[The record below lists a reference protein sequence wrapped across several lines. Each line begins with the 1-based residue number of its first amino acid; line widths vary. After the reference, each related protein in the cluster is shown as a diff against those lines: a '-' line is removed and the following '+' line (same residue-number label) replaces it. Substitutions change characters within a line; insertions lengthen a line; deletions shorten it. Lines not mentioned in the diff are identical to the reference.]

1 MTKNELT
8 LKLDRARWHVMQH
21 SPFYGQLLMS
31 LPDVI
36 GNPHGKTACTDG
48 KVIKWD
54 TDFLAKLTDEET
66 RFVMLHEVMHCAHCH
81 LWRFPVGKTDH
92 AIVNQAC
99 DHAINL
105 FLNFAKLQIKMP
117 AGGLADKQF
126 SGLAEEEIYATLA
139 SQPKQSGGKKQTGQ
153 PGQPGA
159 GNGDPDDS
167 CGDYCEP
174 EDEDGQD
181 ASSGGKDGKPTDKP
195 GTGGNGTGKPTLRE
209 TWERNIIQAAIK
221 ANASQGDIP
230 SDMERLLEKLA
241 VNPIDWKQETANF
254 VKNSDSS
261 RNDWTRSPRRHAW
274 QSVIY
279 PSRKSNEIGWIVG
292 VRDTS
297 GSIDDKLAAEFSAVL
312 AQACAELNCRLILLD
327 CDCEIQAE
335 YRIEPGADVPLKAK
349 GGGGTAAKPAFDRCA
364 QLIEDGEKI
373 AGIVYLTDLYLS
385 DWPVE
390 DLIPTLCICTND
402 NIAPSGRTIQIL

>member
-1 MTKNELT
+1 MASIEHLNQNQIMTKSELN

-48 KVIKWD
+48 LCIKWD

-92 AIVNQAC
+92 AIANQAC

-105 FLNFAKLQIKMP
+105 SLNSDKLQIKMP

-126 SGLAEEEIYATLA
+126 SGLAEEEIYALIA
-139 SQPKQSGGKKQTGQ
+139 SQPKQPKQQ
-153 PGQPGA
+153 PGKPGA
-159 GNGDPDDS
+159 GNGDPGDS

-174 EDEDGQD
+174 ADEADM
-181 ASSGGKDGKPTDKP
+181 GKDGKPSDKT
-195 GTGGNGTGKPTLRE
+195 GAGGNGKPTLRE
-209 TWERNIIQAAIK
+209 TWERNIIQASIK

-241 VNPIDWKQETANF
+241 VNQIDWKQETSNF
-254 VKNSDSS
+254 VRNSASS

-297 GSIDDKLAAEFSAVL
+297 GSIDDKLAAEFSAIL
-312 AQACAELNCRLILLD
+312 AQACAELNCGLILLD
-327 CDCEIQAE
+327 CDCRVQAE
-335 YRIEPGADVPLKAK
+335 YRIAPGDDVPLTAK

-385 DWPVE
+385 DWPGE
-390 DLIPTLCICTND
+390 EIIPTLCICTND
-402 NIAPSGRTIQIL
+402 SIAPSGRTIQIL